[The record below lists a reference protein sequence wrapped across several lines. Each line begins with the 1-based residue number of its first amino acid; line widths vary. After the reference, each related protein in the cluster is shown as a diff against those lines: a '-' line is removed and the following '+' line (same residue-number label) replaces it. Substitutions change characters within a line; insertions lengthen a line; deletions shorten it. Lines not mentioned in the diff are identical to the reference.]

1 MKSILPRTIQGR
13 LVLSHLLVSLVSIVL
28 ISAYAAGVLYRAVRT
43 QVENRYESLGF
54 AAAHDLAQVFRD
66 YPQGK
71 APETAFSSSLTRFF
85 SGRPEVH
92 INIYLTDGTPLLEVD
107 GALPAFATPESDP
120 ELWKAIVSE
129 SGKSSQARKDDQGAE
144 KLYLAFRIDDESQVY
159 GVLRLDVFLDV
170 ALSEARRSLGLL
182 VATALIVALGMGTVG
197 YFLAHSLAGP
207 IESITRAAESLTMGK
222 LGVRVDAPAVP
233 VEIFRLSQ
241 TFNLMASR
249 VQSLVSELRSF
260 VANASHELRTPLT
273 SIKLRVEA
281 LRNGALEDPPVAER
295 FLAEVESEVDRLSSM
310 VNDLLD
316 LSRIEA
322 GLDASKR
329 APIELGSI
337 VAEVYETFIVR
348 AEKAGV
354 SLSYQ
359 VEPALP
365 AVLGSEDQLRRMMYN
380 LVDNAIKYTNP
391 GGRVELTLQ
400 ADEQKRILRFMVEDT
415 GYGIAP
421 AQLSHVFDR
430 FYRVEATRPRYS
442 RSQGSGLGLPIAKSI
457 AESHGG
463 KIGVSSQ
470 VGIGSTFWVELP
482 VTEDR

>member
-28 ISAYAAGVLYRAVRT
+28 ISAYAAGVLYGAVRT

-54 AAAHDLAQVFRD
+54 AAAHDLAQAFRD
-66 YPQGK
+66 YPEGN
-71 APETAFSSSLTRFF
+71 APDAVLSASLSRFF

-92 INIYLTDGTPLLEVD
+92 ITIYLPDGTLLLDVD
-107 GALPAFATPESDP
+107 GAQPQVATAEFDP
-120 ELWKAIVSE
+120 ELWEALSSA
-129 SGKSSQARKDDQGAE
+129 SGKSSHTRRDGQGFE
-144 KLYLAFRIDDESQVY
+144 RLYLAFRIDDESQLY
-159 GVLRLDVFLDV
+159 GVLRLDVLLDV

-207 IESITRAAESLTMGK
+207 IESITRAAESLT
-222 LGVRVDAPAVP
+222 LGRLDVRVDAPAVP

-241 TFNLMASR
+241 AFNLMASR
-249 VQSLVSELRSF
+249 VQSLVAELRSF

-281 LRNGALEDPPVAER
+281 LRSGALEDPPVAEK

-322 GLDASKR
+322 GLDSSKR
-329 APIELGSI
+329 VPIDLGSI

-348 AEKAGV
+348 SEKAGV
-354 SLSYQ
+354 SLTYQ
-359 VEPALP
+359 VEPELP

-391 GGRVELTLQ
+391 GGHVELTLQ
-400 ADEQKRILRFMVEDT
+400 ADEQKRNLRIMVEDT

-421 AQLSHVFDR
+421 AQLPHVFDR

-470 VGIGSTFWVELP
+470 VGAGSTFWVELP
-482 VTEDR
+482 VVEEK

>member
-28 ISAYAAGVLYRAVRT
+28 ISAYAAGVLYGAVRT
-43 QVENRYESLGF
+43 QVESRYESLGF
-54 AAAHDLAQVFRD
+54 AAAHDLAQAFRD
-66 YPQGK
+66 YPGGN
-71 APETAFSSSLTRFF
+71 APEAVLSASLSRFF

-92 INIYLTDGTPLLEVD
+92 ITIYLPDGTPLLDVD
-107 GALPAFATPESDP
+107 GALPQVATAESDP
-120 ELWKAIVSE
+120 ELWKAVSSE
-129 SGKSSQARKDDQGAE
+129 SGKSSHTRRDGQGSE
-144 KLYLAFRIDDESQVY
+144 RLYVAFRIDDESQVY
-159 GVLRLDVFLDV
+159 GVLRLDVLLDV

-207 IESITRAAESLTMGK
+207 IESITRAAESLTLGK

-233 VEIFRLSQ
+233 VEIYRLSQ
-241 TFNLMASR
+241 AFNLMASR
-249 VQSLVSELRSF
+249 VQSLVGELRSF

-281 LRNGALEDPPVAER
+281 LRSGALEDPPIAEK

-322 GLDASKR
+322 GLDSSKR
-329 APIELGSI
+329 VPIDLGSI
-337 VAEVYETFIVR
+337 VAEVYEIFIVR

-359 VEPALP
+359 VEPDLP

-400 ADEQKRILRFMVEDT
+400 SDEQKRNLRFMVEDT

-421 AQLSHVFDR
+421 AQLPHVFDR
-430 FYRVEATRPRYS
+430 FYRVEATRPRYG

-457 AESHGG
+457 AESQGG

-470 VGIGSTFWVELP
+470 IGAGSTFWVELP
-482 VTEDR
+482 VTEEK